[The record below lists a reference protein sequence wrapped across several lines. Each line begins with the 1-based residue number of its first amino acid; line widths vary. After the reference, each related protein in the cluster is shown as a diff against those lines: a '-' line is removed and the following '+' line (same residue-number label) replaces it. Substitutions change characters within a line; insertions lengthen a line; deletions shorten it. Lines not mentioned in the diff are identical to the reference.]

1 MRNTTAAQ
9 STATPTETRR
19 MGSESSGQVA
29 FPFTARAWG
38 QLKHKKVTITI
49 YNNDHYG

>member
-1 MRNTTAAQ
+1 MRNTSAAQ
-9 STATPTETRR
+9 STATPAETRR

-29 FPFTARAWG
+29 FPFTARAWR
-38 QLKHKKVTITI
+38 QLKQKKVTI